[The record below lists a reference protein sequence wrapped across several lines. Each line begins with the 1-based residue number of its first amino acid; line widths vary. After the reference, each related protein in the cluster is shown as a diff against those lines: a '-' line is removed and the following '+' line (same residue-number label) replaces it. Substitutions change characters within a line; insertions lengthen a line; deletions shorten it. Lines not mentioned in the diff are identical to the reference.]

1 MFISDNMDL
10 DQIRQLVERRRQQVD
25 QEQEISKLQENELHE
40 LDTTLTNKEEE
51 LRRLEK
57 IKYEQD
63 VKEAQEQLK
72 KIEEQLEQEKNK
84 RVVREYN
91 LSKQK
96 QRIAQKQQKI
106 DVLLVEVNKH
116 K

>member
-1 MFISDNMDL
+1 MDL